1 LSATACKRETSCPR
15 FFPDVF
21 KRTAEPVITF
31 TMREVL
37 RNQKLLGSTMGS
49 LKDLKEA
56 TQFLADHKIV
66 PYVGHVFQGF
76 EKADEAFELMKQ
88 GNQFGKIV
96 IQMGADAERAK
107 L

>member
-1 LSATACKRETSCPR
+1 VSIKLSCFWSFSKVS
-15 FFPDVF
+15 

-31 TMREVL
+31 SMREVM

-49 LKDLKEA
+49 RNDLKEA
-56 TQFLADHKIV
+56 TRFMADHRIV
-66 PYVGHVFQGF
+66 PYVGHVFRGF

-96 IQMGADAERAK
+96 IQVDRDAERAK